1 MPDEGTEG
9 LDALKKKYA
18 DQAKRGVVKKSNQL
32 EIKAGDVAVIKF
44 IQDASKIY
52 ICGFHAVPTKGK
64 FGEYNQDVY
73 CPAQDGQPCQY
84 CERIGEE
91 IAILHKKWHA
101 WVWVDKIFHTKQA
114 DANWMVGKRGKK
126 QYYVEEVHGIR
137 LLRKGEG
144 KGKYLTNKLISVYEE
159 YGTLLDRIFLWK
171 RTGDKRD
178 DTLYDIMVST
188 EDQDFAI
195 EPKAEIMTLKEVA
208 QQFQE
213 RETRTGSEQTLKDKI
228 KAQTEGGGKVKAKAQ
243 VQEEE
248 ASEPDG
254 DTDQGE
260 DLPF

>member
-1 MPDEGTEG
+1 MSDEGTEG

-32 EIKAGDVAVIKF
+32 EVKAGDVAVIKF
-44 IQDASKIY
+44 VQDASKIY

-73 CPAQDGQPCQY
+73 CPAQDGKPCQY

-101 WVWVDKIFHTKQA
+101 WVWVDKIFHTKQV

-126 QYYVEEVHGIR
+126 QYYVEEVHGVR

-159 YGTLLDRIFLWK
+159 YGTLMERVFLWK

-188 EDQDFAI
+188 EDADFAV
-195 EPKAEIMTLKEVA
+195 EAKDLMTLKEVA
-208 QQFQE
+208 QQFTE

-228 KAQTEGGGKVKAKAQ
+228 KAQAEGNGKAKAKALAQ
-243 VQEEE
+243 DDDSGDGSTGEE
-248 ASEPDG
+248 
-254 DTDQGE
+254 DTGE
-260 DLPF
+260 DIPF